1 MIKQVPSK
9 PHFSVDENANVYWT
23 ETGKKLKPFVDKDG
37 YRRYNRHS
45 DGVTYHVAEHR
56 AVAEV
61 FVVNKNPEKY
71 TLVNHIDGNN
81 QNNSILNLEWT
92 DYSGNR
98 VHADFTGAYKESYG
112 ENHSQAI
119 LDEITVHLICADISN
134 HMRVCD
140 IARKYEIPTYMVQ
153 NIKRGLCWTHI
164 SSNYNMNIPK
174 KKTVSE
180 PTKKWI
186 KSQLEDG
193 KSIDDILKLN
203 NKFSK
208 EDILDF
214 IKIP

>member
-1 MIKQVPSK
+1 MPSK

-92 DYSGNR
+92 ITQGIE
-98 VHADFTGAYKESYG
+98 FML
-112 ENHSQAI
+112 I
-119 LDEITVHLICADISN
+119 LPEL
-134 HMRVCD
+134 
-140 IARKYEIPTYMVQ
+140 
-153 NIKRGLCWTHI
+153 
-164 SSNYNMNIPK
+164 
-174 KKTVSE
+174 
-180 PTKKWI
+180 I
-186 KSQLEDG
+186 KSPTEKTTLR
-193 KSIDDILKLN
+193 LY
-203 NKFSK
+203 
-208 EDILDF
+208 
-214 IKIP
+214 